1 MKKKIIIISS
11 SRADY
16 GILNPL
22 IKNLKKSCNL
32 KTIITGSHLSNFYG
46 NTSEE
51 IKKDHIKINYEVC
64 TLNKLNDEIG
74 ISRTISKTVEKIT
87 LVLLKE
93 KPDLIVILGD
103 RYEIFACAVS
113 AVINKIPIAHLHGG
127 ELTTGSLDDIY
138 RHSITKMSHLHFVAH
153 ESYRKRVIQMGENPK
168 RVFNVGSLS
177 VENIAKNKLL
187 TKSQLEQQLGLNL
200 KKYNVMITF
209 HPNTII
215 EKNILFEINQLL
227 ISLKNEVDGI
237 LLFSFSNADSGS
249 QIIIKKIKNF
259 IKKNDNAY
267 LFHSLGQST
276 YFSVLKHFDLI
287 IGNSSSGIIEAPSFG
302 INIINIGNRQNGRV
316 MAKKIIHSD
325 ITNQKISK
333 AIKLSKTLKY
343 QNIKKT
349 TVNPYKMKNTA
360 KKIEK
365 IILKYSDSNLFK
377 KKFEDI

>member
-1 MKKKIIIISS
+1 MT
-11 SRADY
+11 
-16 GILNPL
+16 L
-22 IKNLKKSCNL
+22 KN
-32 KTIITGSHLSNFYG
+32 
-46 NTSEE
+46 
-51 IKKDHIKINYEVC
+51 VW
-64 TLNKLNDEIG
+64 
-74 ISRTISKTVEKIT
+74 SRTMQGMKFPNAPYT
-87 LVLLKE
+87 LKM
-93 KPDLIVILGD
+93 
-103 RYEIFACAVS
+103 AC
-113 AVINKIPIAHLHGG
+113 
-127 ELTTGSLDDIY
+127 
-138 RHSITKMSHLHFVAH
+138 
-153 ESYRKRVIQMGENPK
+153 GENPK

-177 VENIAKNKLL
+177 VENTAKNKLL

-227 ISLKNEVDGI
+227 ISLKNEIDGI

-325 ITNQKISK
+325 ITSQKISN
-333 AIKLSKTLKY
+333 AIKLSKTPKY